1 MLGQFIFHTCNHKGL
16 SLKALLR
23 NSERDGLIKGR
34 ESIAEKMLVSLKV
47 FHAGIAIFNEVNFCT
62 ISLGEH
68 FEVSESNCPILADDT
83 REFTLVAYC
92 KRGEGTS
99 YFPQEHQVIYSRKGE
114 SRTTSLVYDQ
124 LPLFVDA
131 KFKPIILLAPKVWI
145 SNDVNTFISF
155 TNGDH
160 GTENVVETQWV
171 INFIAQNGKI
181 IHKIQLS
188 LKQKDVYILDVKAT
202 LTEFVDLTDQLQL
215 INVVARGESSACVIL
230 TFLQN
235 NKTGAL
241 ALEHSL
247 SPHYYING
255 DLNRVRNE
263 AFLFTE

>member
-1 MLGQFIFHTCNHKGL
+1 MLGQFIFHTCNHAGL

-23 NSERDGLIKGR
+23 NSVRNGVLKGH
-34 ESIAEKMLVSLKV
+34 EPNAEKMEVSLKI
-47 FHAGIAIFNEVNFCT
+47 FHAGTPVFNEPNFCT
-62 ISLGEH
+62 ISSGDY
-68 FEVSESNCPILADDT
+68 FEISESNCPILADNT

-92 KRGEGTS
+92 KRGEGAL

-124 LPLFVDA
+124 LPIFVDS

-155 TNGDH
+155 TNGDD
-160 GTENVVETQWV
+160 GADEVVETEWK
-171 INFIAQNGKI
+171 IDFIAQNGEI
-181 IHKIQLS
+181 IHTSRLS

-202 LTEFVDLTDQLQL
+202 LIERLELTDQLQM
-215 INVVARGESSACVIL
+215 INVVARGESTACVIL

-235 NKTGAL
+235 KKTGAL

-247 SPHYYING
+247 SPHYYMNG
-255 DLNRVRNE
+255 DFNRVRNE
-263 AFLFTE
+263 AFLFSE